1 MEGKFND
8 GAVIE
13 DTQKKDVIEKYKD
26 NRHIFVN
33 DMHEILREKTTEE
46 SPIISDMDNKEER

>member
-13 DTQKKDVIEKYKD
+13 DTQKNDVIKKYKD

-46 SPIISDMDNKEER
+46 TPIIDDMDSKEER

>member
-46 SPIISDMDNKEER
+46 TPIIDDMDSKEER